1 MNLTKCKSIYFN
13 DTCTWNDLYFCTFV
27 PPNEWIMEK
36 DYFSHILPN
45 GLRIVHL
52 PSASPVSYCGF
63 AVNAGTRDEEM
74 DEFGLA
80 HFVEHM
86 IFKGTEK
93 RKSWHI
99 LNRMENVGFHIGTPY
114 VRMDTSIPLSAAQL
128 ARDMD
133 AIGGQVN
140 AYTTKEETFVYSIF
154 MEEHF
159 RRAFELLSDLVFH
172 SQFPEQEIEKEV
184 DVILDEI
191 NSYEDS
197 PSELI
202 FDEFENLL
210 FDGHALGHNILGD
223 EQSLL
228 GFGSESGK
236 SFMRRFYAPENMV
249 FFSMGRIPFK
259 KIVQMAESTLSDIA
273 FPMAARNRTAPGEL
287 LPVSRQIHK
296 DTHQAHVLIGGRAY
310 SMHDEKRLP
319 LFLLNNLLG
328 GPGMNNRLN
337 VSLREKNGLVYN
349 VESNVTS
356 YTDTG
361 LASIY
366 FGTDPKNKEK
376 AIRLVYKELAK
387 LREVKLTAT
396 QLAAAK
402 KQVIGQ
408 LGVSGDNRE
417 GLFLGLGKSFLHYNR
432 YDTLPEVF
440 AKVEKLTAGE
450 IREVANEIFA
460 PERLFSLIYQ

>member
-1 MNLTKCKSIYFN
+1 MILYGVMNLTKCKSIYFN

-86 IFKGTEK
+86 MFKGTEK

-99 LNRMENVGFHIGTPY
+99 LNRMENVGGE
-114 VRMDTSIPLSAAQL
+114 L
-128 ARDMD
+128 
-133 AIGGQVN
+133 N

>member
-1 MNLTKCKSIYFN
+1 MILYGVMNLTKCKSIYFN

-99 LNRMENVGFHIGTPY
+99 LNRMENVGGE
-114 VRMDTSIPLSAAQL
+114 L
-128 ARDMD
+128 
-133 AIGGQVN
+133 N

-228 GFGSESGK
+228 GFGSEYGK

>member
-1 MNLTKCKSIYFN
+1 MDEIASFIIAFKMILYGVMNLTKCKSIYFN
-13 DTCTWNDLYFCTFV
+13 DTCTWNALYFCTFV

-99 LNRMENVGFHIGTPY
+99 LNRMENVGGE
-114 VRMDTSIPLSAAQL
+114 L
-128 ARDMD
+128 
-133 AIGGQVN
+133 N

>member
-1 MNLTKCKSIYFN
+1 MH
-13 DTCTWNDLYFCTFV
+13 
-27 PPNEWIMEK
+27 
-36 DYFSHILPN
+36 YFSHILSN
-45 GLRIVHL
+45 GLRMVHL
-52 PSASPVSYCGF
+52 PMESPVSYCGF
-63 AVNAGTRDEEM
+63 AVNAGTRDEEAN
-74 DEFGLA
+74 EFGLA

-86 IFKGTEK
+86 MFKGTEK
-93 RKSWHI
+93 RKAWHI
-99 LNRMENVGFHIGTPY
+99 LNRMENVGGE
-114 VRMDTSIPLSAAQL
+114 L
-128 ARDMD
+128 
-133 AIGGQVN
+133 N

-154 MEEHF
+154 MEEHYQ
-159 RRAFELLSDLVFH
+159 RALELLTDLIFH
-172 SQFPEQEIEKEV
+172 SQFPQQEIEKEV

-210 FDGHALGHNILGD
+210 YDGHALGHNILGD
-223 EQSLL
+223 EASLL
-228 GFGSESGK
+228 TFNSESGR

-249 FFSMGRIPFK
+249 FFSMGRIDFN
-259 KIVQMAESTLSDIA
+259 KIVKMAEGFLSDIA
-273 FPMAARNRTAPGEL
+273 FPVAPRNRIVPGAIE
-287 LPVSRQIHK
+287 PCVRKVHK
-296 DTHQAHVLIGGRAY
+296 DTHQTHVLIGSRAY
-310 SMHDEKRLP
+310 SMHDEKRIP
-319 LFLLNNLLG
+319 LFLLNNMLG

-337 VSLREKNGLVYN
+337 VSLREKHGLVYN

-366 FGTDPKNKEK
+366 FGTDPKNMEK
-376 AIRLVYKELAK
+376 ALRLVNKELDK
-387 LREVKLTAT
+387 LRNNSLSAT

-408 LGVSGDNRE
+408 LGVSGDNKE

-440 AKVEKLTAGE
+440 ARIEALT
-450 IREVANEIFA
+450 IKDIQEVANEVFA

>member
-1 MNLTKCKSIYFN
+1 MILYGVMNLTKCKSIYFN

-99 LNRMENVGFHIGTPY
+99 LNRMENVGGE
-114 VRMDTSIPLSAAQL
+114 L
-128 ARDMD
+128 
-133 AIGGQVN
+133 N

-273 FPMAARNRTAPGEL
+273 FPMAACNRTAPGEL

>member
-99 LNRMENVGFHIGTPY
+99 LNRMENVGGE
-114 VRMDTSIPLSAAQL
+114 L
-128 ARDMD
+128 
-133 AIGGQVN
+133 N

-273 FPMAARNRTAPGEL
+273 FPMAARNRTAP
-287 LPVSRQIHK
+287 V
-296 DTHQAHVLIGGRAY
+296 
-310 SMHDEKRLP
+310 
-319 LFLLNNLLG
+319 
-328 GPGMNNRLN
+328 
-337 VSLREKNGLVYN
+337 
-349 VESNVTS
+349 S
-356 YTDTG
+356 YTH
-361 LASIY
+361 L
-366 FGTDPKNKEK
+366 
-376 AIRLVYKELAK
+376 
-387 LREVKLTAT
+387 
-396 QLAAAK
+396 
-402 KQVIGQ
+402 
-408 LGVSGDNRE
+408 
-417 GLFLGLGKSFLHYNR
+417 
-432 YDTLPEVF
+432 TLP
-440 AKVEKLTAGE
+440 TT
-450 IREVANEIFA
+450 
-460 PERLFSLIYQ
+460 

>member
-99 LNRMENVGFHIGTPY
+99 LNRMENVGGE
-114 VRMDTSIPLSAAQL
+114 L
-128 ARDMD
+128 
-133 AIGGQVN
+133 N

-249 FFSMGRIPFK
+249 FFSMVRIPFK

>member
-1 MNLTKCKSIYFN
+1 M
-13 DTCTWNDLYFCTFV
+13 
-27 PPNEWIMEK
+27 
-36 DYFSHILPN
+36 DYIAHTLPN
-45 GLRIVHL
+45 GLRMVHL
-52 PSASPVSYCGF
+52 PVNSPVSYCGF
-63 AVNAGTRDEEM
+63 AVNAGTRDENE

-93 RKSWHI
+93 RKAWHI
-99 LNRMENVGFHIGTPY
+99 LNRMENVG
-114 VRMDTSIPLSAAQL
+114 VEL
-128 ARDMD
+128 
-133 AIGGQVN
+133 N

-154 MEEHF
+154 MEEDF
-159 RRAFELLSDLVFH
+159 GRAFELLTDLVFH
-172 SQFPEQEIEKEV
+172 SQFPKQEIEKEV

-210 FDGHALGHNILGD
+210 YKGHALGHNILGD
-223 EQSLL
+223 EGSLL
-228 GFGSESGK
+228 RFDSESGR

-249 FFSMGRIPFK
+249 FFSMGRKDFK
-259 KIVQMAESTLSDIA
+259 NILKSAESALSDIS
-273 FPMAARNRTAPGEL
+273 FPMAERIRKAPDPIEAC
-287 LPVSRQIHK
+287 VRQIHK
-296 DTHQAHVLIGGRAY
+296 DTHQAHVLIGGRAF
-310 SMHDEKRLP
+310 SMHDKKRIP
-319 LFLLNNLLG
+319 LFLLNNILG

-337 VSLREKNGLVYN
+337 VSLREKHGLVYN
-349 VESNVTS
+349 VESNITS

-366 FGTDPKNKEK
+366 FGTDPKNREK
-376 AIRLVYKELAK
+376 AMRLVHKELAR
-387 LREVKLTAT
+387 LRDVKLSAT

-417 GLFLGLGKSFLHYNR
+417 GLFLGLGKSYLHYNR

-440 AKVEKLTAGE
+440 AQIEKITAGQ
-450 IREVANEIFA
+450 ILDVANEVFA
-460 PERLFSLIYQ
+460 PERLFCLIYE

>member
-1 MNLTKCKSIYFN
+1 MH
-13 DTCTWNDLYFCTFV
+13 
-27 PPNEWIMEK
+27 
-36 DYFSHILPN
+36 YFSHILSN
-45 GLRIVHL
+45 GLRMVHL
-52 PSASPVSYCGF
+52 PMESPVSYCGF
-63 AVNAGTRDEEM
+63 AVNAGTRDEEAN
-74 DEFGLA
+74 EFGLA

-86 IFKGTEK
+86 MFKGTEK
-93 RKSWHI
+93 RKAWHI
-99 LNRMENVGFHIGTPY
+99 LNRMENVGGE
-114 VRMDTSIPLSAAQL
+114 L
-128 ARDMD
+128 
-133 AIGGQVN
+133 N

-154 MEEHF
+154 MEEHYQ
-159 RRAFELLSDLVFH
+159 RALELLTDLIFH
-172 SQFPEQEIEKEV
+172 SQFPQQEIEKEV

-210 FDGHALGHNILGD
+210 YDGHALGHNILGD
-223 EQSLL
+223 EASLL
-228 GFGSESGK
+228 TFNSESGR

-249 FFSMGRIPFK
+249 FFSMGRIDFN
-259 KIVQMAESTLSDIA
+259 KIVKMAEGFLSDIA
-273 FPMAARNRTAPGEL
+273 FPVAPCNRIVPGAIE
-287 LPVSRQIHK
+287 PCVRKVHK
-296 DTHQAHVLIGGRAY
+296 DTHQTHVLIGSRAY
-310 SMHDEKRLP
+310 SMHDEKRIP
-319 LFLLNNLLG
+319 LFLLNNMLG

-337 VSLREKNGLVYN
+337 VSLREKHGLVYN

-366 FGTDPKNKEK
+366 FGTDPKNMEK
-376 AIRLVYKELAK
+376 ALRLVNKELDK
-387 LREVKLTAT
+387 LRNNSLSAT

-408 LGVSGDNRE
+408 LGVSGDNKE

-440 AKVEKLTAGE
+440 ARIEALT
-450 IREVANEIFA
+450 IKDIQEVANEVFA